1 MQRLVAVAASGGRDS
16 TALLHATC
24 RAARPLGIEVLAL
37 HVHHG
42 LMPEA
47 DAWLA
52 HVQAQVARWR
62 RAGWPVRCRAHR
74 LTGRPAPGDSI
85 EAWARRERYA
95 ALAAMA
101 REEGAGLI
109 LLAQHRRD
117 QAETFLLQALRG
129 AGPAGLSAMPSRAL
143 REGLNW
149 SRPWL
154 DMPRAAIDLYVQ
166 RHRLSHVEDAS
177 NADPRFARSRLRA
190 TVWPALEQGFPDAER
205 VLSRAAIRAQEA
217 AACLQELAD
226 QDLARIGAAEGQLPL
241 QAWLGLS
248 VARRANA
255 LRRWLGSLL
264 QGDVPQSLVERLV
277 SEAPAAR
284 SGNAWPTA
292 AGPLRLQRGE
302 LWAPRAAAPAA
313 AASGPVT
320 SIDLSVPG
328 THAVAAWRGCWQ
340 VRPAAGPG
348 LPAAALRAAEL
359 RPRSGAERFQ
369 RALGSPPRSL
379 KKSFQALG
387 IASVDRGGPLVYVD
401 GRLAFVPGLGA
412 DARLCVTSGET
423 VELVWLP
430 DDGVPPLGLLHRS
443 S

>member
-24 RAARPLGIEVLAL
+24 RAARPLGIQVVAL

-52 HVQAQVARWR
+52 HVQAQVARWQ
-62 RAGWPVRCRAHR
+62 RAGWPVRCRTHR
-74 LTGRPAPGDSI
+74 IASRPEPGDSI

-101 REEGAGLI
+101 RKEGIELI

-129 AGPAGLSAMPSRAL
+129 AGPAGLSAMPRSAL
-143 REGLNW
+143 REGLMW

-154 DMPRAAIDLYVQ
+154 DMPRAAIDTYVQ

-190 TVWPALEQGFPDAER
+190 TVWPVIVQDFPDAER
-205 VLSRAAIRAQEA
+205 VLSRAASRAQEA

-226 QDLARIGAAEGQLPL
+226 EDLARIGAGEGQLPL

-248 VARRANA
+248 TARRANA
-255 LRRWLGSLL
+255 LRRWLSGLL
-264 QGDVPQSLVERLV
+264 QGDVPQSLVERLLI
-277 SEAPAAR
+277 EAPGAR
-284 SGNAWPTA
+284 SGNVWPTPT
-292 AGPLRLQRGE
+292 GQLRLQRGV
-302 LWAPRAAAPAA
+302 LLAPRPSAHAVGPG
-313 AASGPVT
+313 GPVIA
-320 SIDLSVPG
+320 IDLSVHG
-328 THAVAAWRGCWQ
+328 IHAVDGWRGRWQ

-348 LPAAALRAAEL
+348 LPAAALRTAEL

-369 RALGSPPRSL
+369 QAAGSPPRSL
-379 KKSFQALG
+379 KKAFQSMG
-387 IASVDRGGPLVYVD
+387 IAAVDRGGPLVYID
-401 GRLAFVPGLGA
+401 DKLAFVPGLGA
-412 DARLCVTSGET
+412 DARLRATAGEV

-430 DDGVPPLGLLHRS
+430 ED
-443 S
+443 